1 MKTKNYF
8 LLMLLLGFLTTAYAV
23 GPQEDNKKKAVLEK
37 LHWLIERSSMQD
49 VRIGFERLCKQNDFP
64 SLVRQ
69 LKDGIYKGASPED
82 DYGYRH
88 EVTFEMKEGKM
99 VSIDY
104 DEIHKEGHAK
114 QHDEEYCKRMLVSG
128 TTPAVAYPQYESRML
143 EKQDYNKVDAISG
156 ASYSLYRFRLAILY
170 AMLNAEQLK

>member
-8 LLMLLLGFLTTAYAV
+8 LLVLAFALFSTACAASSK
-23 GPQEDNKKKAVLEK
+23 ENDKKKTVLEQ

-49 VRIGFERLCKQNDFP
+49 VRVGFESFCKQNDFP
-64 SLVRQ
+64 SMVRQ
-69 LKDGIYKGASPED
+69 LKDGVYKGASPED

-88 EVTFEMKEGKM
+88 EVTFEMKGGMM

-104 DEIHKEGHAK
+104 DEIHKDGHAK
-114 QHDEEYCKRMLVSG
+114 QHDKEYCKQMLESG
-128 TTPAVAYPQYESRML
+128 TTPAIAYPSYESQML
-143 EKQDYNKVDAISG
+143 EKQDYNKVDGISG

-170 AMLNAEQLK
+170 AMLNAKQLK

>member
-8 LLMLLLGFLTTAYAV
+8 LLIFALVLFTMGYSI
-23 GPQEDNKKKAVLEK
+23 GPKDNKRKTAVLDQM
-37 LHWLIERSSMQD
+37 HWLIERTDMQS
-49 VRIGFERLCKQNDFP
+49 VRVGFDQFCSQNDFP

-88 EVTFEMKEGKM
+88 EVTFEMKDGKM
-99 VSIDY
+99 ISIDY
-104 DEIHKEGHAK
+104 DEIHKDGHGK
-114 QHDEEYCKRMLVSG
+114 QHDEEYCKRMLESG
-128 TTPAVAYPQYESRML
+128 TTPAIAYPKYESQML
-143 EKQDYNKVDAISG
+143 EKQDYNKVDGISG

-170 AMLNAEQLK
+170 AMLNAGQLK

>member
-8 LLMLLLGFLTTAYAV
+8 LLIFALGIFTTSYSN
-23 GPQEDNKKKAVLEK
+23 GPKDNNTKKDVLEQM
-37 LHWLIERSSMQD
+37 HWLIERTDMQG
-49 VRIGFERLCKQNDFP
+49 VRAGFDQFCRDNDFP

-69 LKDGIYKGASPED
+69 LKDGIYKGTSPED

-88 EVTFEMKEGKM
+88 EVTFEMKNGKM

-104 DEIHKEGHAK
+104 DEIHKDGHAK
-114 QHDEEYCKRMLVSG
+114 QHDEEYCKRMLESG
-128 TTPAVAYPQYESRML
+128 TTPAIAYPSYESQML
-143 EKQDYNKVDAISG
+143 EKQDYNKVDGISG

-170 AMLNAEQLK
+170 AMLNSGQLK